1 MIKGNPRGSGY
12 DKAADLWYQEGPRA
26 IESLLDVEQ
35 FKGTIWDPCCG
46 EGNIPK
52 ACAVKGYKTYA
63 TDLVDRGYG
72 GGELDFLSINPES
85 GPLADNVVT
94 NPPFHL
100 IELIIHHALKL
111 AGRKVAIIGRLA
123 FLEGSK
129 RRDTL
134 FTKTP
139 LARVWV
145 FSSRISMPPG
155 GQGIEPKGGS
165 IPFAWYVWDRGHDG
179 PPTIGWLP

>member
-1 MIKGNPRGSGY
+1 MAGNPRGSGY
-12 DKAADLWYQEGPRA
+12 EKVQDNWYQEGPRA
-26 IESLLDVEQ
+26 IESLLDVES
-35 FKGTIWDPCCG
+35 FEGTVWDPACG

-52 ACAVKGYKTYA
+52 ACAARGMTTYA

-72 GGELDFLSINPES
+72 GQLDFLTVNTGL
-85 GPLADNVVT
+85 GPLADNVVC
-94 NPPFHL
+94 NPPFDL
-100 IELIIHHALKL
+100 IEPFIHQALKL
-111 AGRKVAIIGRLA
+111 ATKKVAVIGRLA

-129 RRDTL
+129 RRQTL
-134 FTKTP
+134 FTCTP

-165 IPFAWYVWDRGHDG
+165 IPFAWYVWSIGHEG